1 MSATRAYAIS
11 LRVLVG
17 NSGFARPFLEAGSE
31 KTFEFD
37 QSPIRVG
44 RNALNNIVFE
54 DRFVSEWHG
63 MLRFDETSVTYV
75 DLGSTNGIRLQGERL
90 AKDTAI
96 SLRGPAQLGISR
108 FELSV
113 TAGPAAPSMPDA
125 AATKIM
131 NWGESQRSEPQVAP
145 PLASP
150 CQSSEPDRLAR
161 CQRILEGFSDAF
173 GALKKGYEEFGSEV
187 GVRPLAGSTHL
198 HRARSGREVMDHLL
212 APSRD
217 VQGCLRELKAVFAAM
232 GIHHLA
238 LMEGIT
244 QGIRAL
250 LESLDPGMQDA
261 GSGHFSRSRS
271 KAQWASYR
279 DRFATLIA
287 EDTALHAEIFGVEF
301 AQGYASVALGPDGP
315 PQRDDE

>member
-1 MSATRAYAIS
+1 MSATRAYAIF

-54 DRFVSEWHG
+54 DRFVSQWHG
-63 MLRFDETSVTYV
+63 MLRFDQTSVTYV
-75 DLGSTNGIRLQGERL
+75 DLGSTNRTRLQG
-90 AKDTAI
+90 
-96 SLRGPAQLGISR
+96 G
-108 FELSV
+108 
-113 TAGPAAPSMPDA
+113 
-125 AATKIM
+125 
-131 NWGESQRSEPQVAP
+131 
-145 PLASP
+145 
-150 CQSSEPDRLAR
+150 
-161 CQRILEGFSDAF
+161 
-173 GALKKGYEEFGSEV
+173 
-187 GVRPLAGSTHL
+187 
-198 HRARSGREVMDHLL
+198 
-212 APSRD
+212 
-217 VQGCLRELKAVFAAM
+217 ELKAVFADM

-250 LESLDPGMQDA
+250 LEFLDPGMQDA

-301 AQGYASVALGPDGP
+301 AQGYASVALGSDGP